1 MAELETRVSDL
12 ERNVDRVMTK
22 LDMFIEE
29 SRAAR
34 EKQDADIREA
44 RKKHDDDMRE
54 MRERHEAAQAKH
66 DADMRE
72 MRERHDADIQK
83 IHERQEAAQAK
94 HDADMRE
101 MQKNLYAKMDNMDTK
116 IEGIGNHVR
125 NITIAAMVG
134 IGAVVTGV
142 AAMVVAVFLK

>member
-1 MAELETRVSDL
+1 MADIETRVTTL
-12 ERNVDRVMTK
+12 ERDVDKVIAK

-34 EKQDADIREA
+34 ERQDAEMREA
-44 RKKHDDDMRE
+44 RQRQDAEIRE
-54 MRERHEAAQAKH
+54 IRQRQDAAQAKH
-66 DADMRE
+66 DADM
-72 MRERHDADIQK
+72 K
-83 IHERQEAAQAK
+83 
-94 HDADMRE
+94 E
-101 MQKNLYAKMDNMDTK
+101 MQRNIYAKMDNMDAK

-134 IGAVVTGV
+134 IGAAVTGV